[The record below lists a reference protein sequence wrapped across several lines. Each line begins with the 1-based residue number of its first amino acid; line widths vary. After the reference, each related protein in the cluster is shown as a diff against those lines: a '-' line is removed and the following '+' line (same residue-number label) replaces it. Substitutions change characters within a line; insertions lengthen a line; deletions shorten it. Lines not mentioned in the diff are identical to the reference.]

1 MRTRV
6 TIARRSFRCVRRSR
20 HDDGAV
26 LTVAEIHRALGI
38 PPDYGRHPFRPEYI
52 EARYLVEVGIDS
64 RGRAH
69 RLAPDAAWAW
79 SRMVEAARAD
89 GVQLTLVSGFRSIEY
104 QCEIFRR
111 KLAAGATIDAILRVN
126 AAPGFSQHH
135 TGCAVDVGT
144 PGRESLTEEFEDTD
158 AFRWLV
164 AHAQTFGF
172 SMSYPRDNPFGFT
185 YEPWHWAHAAIGV

>member
-1 MRTRV
+1 MTTSAKSV
-6 TIARRSFRCVRRSR
+6 
-20 HDDGAV
+20 
-26 LTVAEIHRALGI
+26 TVAEIHHALGI
-38 PPDYGRHPFRPEYI
+38 PSDYGQQPFRPQFI
-52 EARYLVEVGIDS
+52 DARYLVDVGVDS
-64 RGRAH
+64 RGGAQ

-79 SRMVEAARAD
+79 ARMVEAARAD

-111 KLAAGATIDAILRVN
+111 KLAAGITIDAILTVN

-144 PGRESLTEEFEDTD
+144 PGCESLTEEFEDTD

-164 AHAQTFGF
+164 GARADIWVLDVVSSRQSVWIHL
-172 SMSYPRDNPFGFT
+172 
-185 YEPWHWAHAAIGV
+185 